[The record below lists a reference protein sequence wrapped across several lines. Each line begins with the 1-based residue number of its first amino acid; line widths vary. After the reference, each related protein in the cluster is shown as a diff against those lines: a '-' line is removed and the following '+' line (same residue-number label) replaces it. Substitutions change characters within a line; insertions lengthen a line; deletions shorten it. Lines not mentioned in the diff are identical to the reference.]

1 MPKTI
6 KKVNFRNDDVFH
18 IQQPRDEFLTI
29 MQQIFRCARF
39 FGITGS
45 CNYYW
50 KLWGVVLLLCLT
62 VVEIGSIWKVVKALA
77 GWAVSTTGHR
87 SVTARLAGAT
97 LYANAVLSLILTWRI
112 SSSWEKIS
120 DYWIIIEHSITNRI
134 PRDEYL
140 EKKMIAVQMF
150 FIICGLA
157 EHTMSVLAVIGLD
170 CPPSHL
176 LKRYILVSH
185 GFLLQ
190 PTDYSI
196 SVAILLIVLSTVATI
211 LWNFQDLLLVL
222 ITLGLASRYRRINS
236 YVASYCAKNKKEAV
250 SKNAD
255 TVEIFTWRKI
265 REAYVKQATLVRKVN
280 DKIGTLILLS
290 NSCNFYFT
298 CLQLFLGISQG
309 MTDTALTQMYYLSS
323 FIWLCLRTTLVVLS
337 AADVNVSSKG
347 ALPYIFEYPTEDYN
361 LEIER
366 LQYQLSKDYV
376 ALSGMGFFF
385 LTKSLLL
392 QMAGAVVT
400 YELVLIQF
408 DDTDHNST
416 DTINATMV

>member
-1 MPKTI
+1 MSKI
-6 KKVNFRNDDVFH
+6 GQKVKFRNDDFY
-18 IQQPRDEFLTI
+18 IQQPPRDEFLTL
-29 MQQIFRCARF
+29 MQQIFDYARY
-39 FGITGS
+39 FGIAGS
-45 CNYYW
+45 SKYYW
-50 KLWGVVLLLCLT
+50 KIWGIILLVCLT
-62 VVEIGSIWKVVKALA
+62 AVEIGSIWKVVKALA

-112 SSSWEKIS
+112 SSSWEKIAN
-120 DYWIIIEHSITNRI
+120 YWIIIEQKSRI
-134 PRDEYL
+134 PKDEYL
-140 EKKMIAVQMF
+140 DKKMIAVELF
-150 FIICGLA
+150 FIIFGLA
-157 EHTMSVLAVIGLD
+157 EHTMSILAVIGLD

-190 PTDYSI
+190 PYDYSVP
-196 SVAILLIVLSTVATI
+196 VAILLIVISTVATI

-222 ITLGLASRYRRINS
+222 ISLGLASRYRRINS
-236 YVASYCAKNKKEAV
+236 YVANYCAKNKKETV
-250 SKNAD
+250 SKNSS

-280 DKIGTLILLS
+280 DTVGALILLS

-298 CLQLFLGISQG
+298 CLQLFLGITQG
-309 MTDTALTQMYYLSS
+309 MTDTGLTQMYYLSS

-347 ALPYIFEYPTEDYN
+347 ALPHIFEYPTEDYN

-392 QMAGAVVT
+392 QMVGAVVT

-408 DDTDHNST
+408 DDADHNST
-416 DTINATMV
+416 DPINATMI

>member
-1 MPKTI
+1 MSKTV
-6 KKVNFRNDDVFH
+6 KKVKFTNDFQ
-18 IQQPRDEFLTI
+18 IQQPPRDEFLTL
-29 MQQIFRCARF
+29 MRQIFHCARC
-39 FGITGS
+39 FGIAGS
-45 CNYYW
+45 SKYYW
-50 KLWGVVLLLCLT
+50 KLWGVVLLICLT

-112 SSSWEKIS
+112 SSSWGKIA
-120 DYWIIIEHSITNRI
+120 DYWIIIERAITTRI
-134 PRDEYL
+134 PRDKYL
-140 EKKMIAVQMF
+140 DKKMIAVELF
-150 FIICGLA
+150 FIICA

-170 CPPSHL
+170 CPASHL

-190 PTDYSI
+190 PDDYSV
-196 SVAILLIVLSTVATI
+196 SVAISLIILSTVATI
-211 LWNFQDLLLVL
+211 LWNFQDLLLIL
-222 ITLGLASRYRRINS
+222 ITLGLASRYRRINF
-236 YVASYCAKNKKEAV
+236 YVANYCTKNKKETV
-250 SKNAD
+250 SKNTD
-255 TVEIFTWRKI
+255 NVEIFTWRKI

-280 DKIGTLILLS
+280 DTVGALILLS

-298 CLQLFLGISQG
+298 CLQLFLGITQG

-323 FIWLCLRTTLVVLS
+323 FIWICLRTTMVVLS

-347 ALPYIFEYPTEDYN
+347 ALPYIYEYPTKDYN

-385 LTKSLLL
+385 LTKSILL

-408 DDTDHNST
+408 DDTDLNST
-416 DTINATMV
+416 DPINATMI

>member
-1 MPKTI
+1 
-6 KKVNFRNDDVFH
+6 
-18 IQQPRDEFLTI
+18 
-29 MQQIFRCARF
+29 MQQIFRYARW
-39 FGITGS
+39 FGIAGTS
-45 CNYYW
+45 KYYW
-50 KLWGVVLLLCLT
+50 KLWGIVLLICLT

-112 SSSWEKIS
+112 SSSWGKIA
-120 DYWIIIEHSITNRI
+120 DYWIIIERAIIARI

-140 EKKMIAVQMF
+140 DKKMIAVGLF

-157 EHTMSVLAVIGLD
+157 EHTMSVLAVVGLD

-190 PTDYSI
+190 PNDYST
-196 SVAILLIVLSTVATI
+196 SVAMSLIVLSTVATI
-211 LWNFQDLLLVL
+211 LWNFQDMLLVL

-236 YVASYCAKNKKEAV
+236 YVASYCTKNEKETD
-250 SKNAD
+250 SKNLD

-280 DKIGTLILLS
+280 DKVGPLILLS

-298 CLQLFLGISQG
+298 CLQLFLGITQG
-309 MTDTALTQMYYLSS
+309 MTDTGLTQMYYLSS

-347 ALPYIFEYPTEDYN
+347 ALPYIYEYPTKEYN

-416 DTINATMV
+416 DTINATMI